1 MPLLGG
7 QYGYAKANAAIA
19 RAMKVAMPSMKN
31 LDKDTYTFENLDW
44 TNNDRYSVL
53 KDTLDMYGQREHT
66 MQREILEGAKQ
77 TAEDYSSGYAKAMN
91 LGSLPFTEAEKYSRA
106 TSAIAAYELALDA
119 GKSQKVAAE
128 EAVKLTMD
136 VHTSGIAAEGPGW
149 LQNGFGRVMWTFKTF
164 IWNSASITAQ
174 AMNASL
180 RGESAE
186 VRKQARKQVLGI
198 YMVSGALAG
207 VNGMPFFGAAATFAN
222 IANALLGDDEEP
234 FNARD
239 LSREFMGDFLFKG
252 PLNYATNLEISN
264 RVGIANGLLFR
275 EDPYS
280 VEQNGLLMTAVMQST
295 GPVGSF
301 ALNLERNV
309 PKQLERGEYLR
320 AIESMSPSGLRN
332 LFKTTRFAQ
341 EGARTANGQPIME
354 DFNGFQLALQSLGFT
369 PAELSNLY
377 ENRAAALNFQSKVR
391 TQKQK
396 ILKQYYLG
404 VTTGDRDLQRKA
416 LADYKTFARNFPS
429 LVNEDTLTRSFK
441 SRAKSEQ
448 ELLYG
453 IKFDK
458 KLLPDIEER
467 FFDD

>member
-1 MPLLGG
+1 
-7 QYGYAKANAAIA
+7 
-19 RAMKVAMPSMKN
+19 
-31 LDKDTYTFENLDW
+31 
-44 TNNDRYSVL
+44 
-53 KDTLDMYGQREHT
+53 
-66 MQREILEGAKQ
+66 
-77 TAEDYSSGYAKAMN
+77 
-91 LGSLPFTEAEKYSRA
+91 
-106 TSAIAAYELALDA
+106 
-119 GKSQKVAAE
+119 
-128 EAVKLTMD
+128 
-136 VHTSGIAAEGPGW
+136 
-149 LQNGFGRVMWTFKTF
+149 
-164 IWNSASITAQ
+164 
-174 AMNASL
+174 
-180 RGESAE
+180 
-186 VRKQARKQVLGI
+186 
-198 YMVSGALAG
+198 
-207 VNGMPFFGAAATFAN
+207 
-222 IANALLGDDEEP
+222 
-234 FNARD
+234 
-239 LSREFMGDFLFKG
+239 MGDFLFKG

-354 DFNGFQLALQSLGFT
+354 DFNGFQLALQALGFT

-377 ENRAAALNFQSKVR
+377 ENRSAALNFQSKVR
-391 TQKQK
+391 TKKQK

-404 VTTGDRDLQRKA
+404 ETLGDRGLKRKA
-416 LADYKTFARNFPS
+416 LADYRKFARNFPS
-429 LVNEDTLTRSFK
+429 LINEDTLARSFK

-453 IKFDK
+453 VKFDK
-458 KLLPDIEER
+458 NLLPDIEER